1 MAQRY
6 AVQTYSVMVAI
17 FASFYCFTTFLHSS
31 LLAQYLQRSLK
42 KSEQFSI
49 LYAEQLLARQ
59 GYSKILLPR
68 PCEAEIHS
76 VSDAALDEKSNQV
89 LIKELMATFGQ
100 DSLWERTQKNYPKEI
115 KKFGKSKKKTK
126 VTPKAVSL
134 TNPLT
139 ASWNTLSSLLPFS
152 NGLDLGANS
161 DSDVYVQFLAQK
173 KWVLQHHLNVDT
185 QQIFRY
191 GATSKNYSETNLN
204 LNQTL
209 RDNTMFSSQFN
220 LSKSQDEDFAWK
232 NYTFHQLSFPT
243 KDKLTYGV
251 FSTGVYEKEKKDMK
265 VSQWGPYFSWRRP
278 LWRNWLYIQND
289 LNYTDDLNDQHG
301 YHLSYQMTFE
311 ANF

>member
-17 FASFYCFTTFLHSS
+17 FASYCCCTTSVHSS
-31 LLAQYLQRSLK
+31 LMSQYLQRLLK
-42 KSEQFSI
+42 KSEQFSFV
-49 LYAEQLLARQ
+49 YAEHFLARQ
-59 GYSKILLPR
+59 GDHKLMPQ
-68 PCEAEIHS
+68 PCEAELNS
-76 VSDAALDEKSNQV
+76 VSDTSFNEKNNPA
-89 LIKELMATFGQ
+89 LIKELMAAFGQ
-100 DSLWERTQKNYPKEI
+100 DSLWERTEKNYPKEI

-126 VTPKAVSL
+126 VIPKSVSL

-152 NGLDLGANS
+152 NGLDLGSNS

-173 KWVLQHHLNVDT
+173 KWVLQHHLNLDT

-220 LSKSQDEDFAWK
+220 LSKSQDEDFSWK